1 MSMCDLTEVTIIH
14 TLHDKFE
21 VRYGRHEID
30 LALCH
35 DYLNIHL
42 TNEEVKEIKNTTQAR
57 VNEILSWVWK
67 KFTGDDNF

>member
-1 MSMCDLTEVTIIH
+1 MSMSDLTEVTIIH

-35 DYLNIHL
+35 DYLNIGMTH
-42 TNEEVKEIKNTTQAR
+42 EEIEEIKTATTERVAR
-57 VNEILSWVWK
+57 ILYDIWTLFDK
-67 KFTGDDNF
+67 QL